1 MTVRRARGL
10 KSMDLNGKNDPY
22 VKLRLG
28 TQSKET
34 RVRMKTNDPV
44 WDERFVFGVHSVEA
58 QQLHVS
64 VCDYDTFKR
73 DDHVGSCKIGLSH
86 LPCHSSE
93 EAVAAAFG
101 GEGTP
106 LGEEDGSGH
115 GNSCFDFGGGTE
127 GGRGGGERAPFP
139 MDHETRSEVG
149 ASATIRRRAS
159 EDVGMMT
166 VARSRQGSG
175 AKLRTF
181 SSARDAVAWFS
192 KVWQGGGCSHSRA
205 CCCRWNIDLVCLQS
219 RDVGGRGGARK
230 VMLSSCFFCF
240 AFRAA

>member
-1 MTVRRARGL
+1 MPRPTSRPMSRPGQLHVTVQRARGL

-28 TQSKET
+28 TQTKET

-86 LPCHSSE
+86 MPCHSSE
-93 EAVAAAFG
+93 AAAFG
-101 GEGTP
+101 EGYYHDSTGTLLGGE
-106 LGEEDGSGH
+106 DSSGH
-115 GNSCFDFGGGTE
+115 GSSCFDFGGGGGTE
-127 GGRGGGERAPFP
+127 VDGGGGEKAPFP

-149 ASATIRRRAS
+149 ASAMSRRRAS
-159 EDVGMMT
+159 GNPGMMT
-166 VARSRQGSG
+166 AARNRDVSG

-181 SSARDAVAWFS
+181 SSAKDAVAWFS
-192 KVWQGGGCSHSRA
+192 KVSQGGGVVYS
-205 CCCRWNIDLVCLQS
+205 
-219 RDVGGRGGARK
+219 
-230 VMLSSCFFCF
+230 
-240 AFRAA
+240 